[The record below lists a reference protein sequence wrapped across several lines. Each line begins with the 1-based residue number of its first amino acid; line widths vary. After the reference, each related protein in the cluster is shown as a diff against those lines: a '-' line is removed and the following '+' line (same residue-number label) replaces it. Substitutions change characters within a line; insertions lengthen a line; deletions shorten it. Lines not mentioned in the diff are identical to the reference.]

1 MKTTVKWITI
11 MTVALLLTAGPALAG
26 KRACTGNQM
35 GNQAKQQMSKQIGG
49 QNCPMI
55 AEGEPVSIFGTV
67 YEEAAGAGDGL
78 VVDTGDGT
86 LVTVY
91 GIGPF
96 WYWESRGIPRPV
108 MGESIQIDALRLVY
122 SDGTERL
129 IAVTIVVDGET
140 IALRDP
146 VDGKTLWRRAGRR

>member
-1 MKTTVKWITI
+1 MKTTVKWMTI
-11 MTVALLLTAGPALAG
+11 MVVALLLAAGPALARNG
-26 KRACTGNQM
+26 ACTNNQK
-35 GNQAKQQMSKQIGG
+35 GNQAKQQMNKQIGG

-55 AEGEPVSIFGTV
+55 AEGEPVSISGTV
-67 YEEAAGAGDGL
+67 FEAAGAGDGL

-86 LVTVY
+86 LVTLY

-96 WYWESRGIPRPV
+96 WYWESLGVPRPEV
-108 MGESIQIDALRLVY
+108 GEAIQIDALRLVY

-129 IAVTIVVDGET
+129 IAVTIVVDDET

>member
-1 MKTTVKWITI
+1 MKTTVKW
-11 MTVALLLTAGPALAG
+11 MTVMMAALLLTAGPALAG
-26 KRACTGNQM
+26 NGYCINNQK
-35 GNQAKQQMSKQIGG
+35 GVQAKQQMSKQIGG

-55 AEGEPVSIFGTV
+55 AEGEPVSISGTV
-67 YEEAAGAGDGL
+67 FEVAGAGDGL
-78 VVDTGDGT
+78 VVDTGDGV

-96 WYWESRGIPRPV
+96 WYWESLGVPRPDV
-108 MGESIQIDALRLVY
+108 GEAIQIDAFRLVY

-129 IAVTIVVDGET
+129 IAVAMVVDGEM
-140 IALRDP
+140 ISLRDP